1 MLAKLLAFLAK
12 DWEQARSYRLGFI
25 LQFGGA
31 GITLVGLYFM
41 NRLFRSAELEPIQQ
55 YGGDYVAFILIGLV
69 VTLYSGTTLRAF
81 ATSLRQAQVMG
92 TLEALLLTRARLS
105 TIMFGWAIY
114 PLLQATMSV
123 VIFMLGGFLIL
134 DASFE
139 NANIIGAL
147 VTMVLTLG
155 VMVGLGIIAAS
166 VTLITKQSDPF
177 TRILVIAAGM
187 LSGALYPVSSLPGWL
202 QSVAQL
208 LPHTHAIEAIRLTVL
223 QGASLQEI
231 APQLAALA
239 LYVAIVMPLSIWS
252 FKYAMRRVRIEGS
265 LSHY

>member
-12 DWEQARSYRLGFI
+12 DWEQARSYRLAFV
-25 LQFGGA
+25 LQFGGV
-31 GITLVGLYFM
+31 GLTLAGLYFM

-55 YGGDYVAFILIGLV
+55 YGGNYVAFILVGLV
-69 VTLYSGTTLRAF
+69 VTLYSATALRAF

-92 TLEALLLTRARLS
+92 TLEVLLLTRARLP
-105 TIMFGWAIY
+105 TVMFGWAIY
-114 PLLQATMSV
+114 PLLRATMSMI
-123 VIFMLGGFLIL
+123 IFAIGGFLIL

-147 VTMVLTLG
+147 VTMVFTLTVMVSLG
-155 VMVGLGIIAAS
+155 VIAAS
-166 VTLITKQSDPF
+166 ITLVSKQSDPF
-177 TRILVIAAGM
+177 TRVLVIAAGM
-187 LSGALYPVSSLPGWL
+187 LSGALYPVSALPGWL

-208 LPHTHAIEAIRLTVL
+208 LPHTYAIEAIRLTVL

-231 APQLAALA
+231 VPQLAALA
-239 LYVAIVMPLSIWS
+239 AYSVVVMPLSILS

-265 LSHY
+265 LAHY

>member
-12 DWEQARSYRLGFI
+12 DWEQARSYRLAFV
-25 LQFGGA
+25 LQFGGV
-31 GITLVGLYFM
+31 GLTLAGLYFM

-55 YGGDYVAFILIGLV
+55 YGGDYVSFILVGLV

-92 TLEALLLTRARLS
+92 TLEVLLMTRARLS

-114 PLLQATMSV
+114 PMMRATMSV
-123 VIFMLGGFLIL
+123 IIFMVGGFLIL

-147 VTMVLTLG
+147 VTMVLTLA
-155 VMVGLGIIAAS
+155 VMVSLGIIAAS
-166 VTLITKQSDPF
+166 VTLVSKQSDPF
-177 TRILVIAAGM
+177 TRVLVIAAGM
-187 LSGALYPVSSLPGWL
+187 LSGALYPVSALPGWL
-202 QSVAQL
+202 QVISQL
-208 LPHTHAIEAIRLTVL
+208 LPHTHAIEAIRLTIL

-231 APQLAALA
+231 APQLIALA
-239 LYVAIVMPLSIWS
+239 AYTAVVMPLSIMS

-265 LSHY
+265 LAHY